1 MPEVHGEAWGS
12 HIAAVGLSHSPRIC
26 AHSSKAG
33 QVYGK
38 LLQRR
43 TVSRLLAADATILV
57 VLQASELHTAF
68 TRNRYILETCCKG
81 SKQDL
86 TS

>member
-1 MPEVHGEAWGS
+1 MPEVHEEAWGS
-12 HIAAVGLSHSPRIC
+12 HIAAVGLSHLPRVC

-43 TVSRLLAADATILV
+43 TVSLLLAADATMFFSMRRATGGLV
-57 VLQASELHTAF
+57 TNGDHT
-68 TRNRYILETCCKG
+68 TLRGEGEQRVRHTKL
-81 SKQDL
+81 
-86 TS
+86 

>member
-12 HIAAVGLSHSPRIC
+12 HIAAVGLPHSPRIY

-43 TVSRLLAADATILV
+43 TVSVLLAADATICRCV
-57 VLQASELHTAF
+57 VLQV
-68 TRNRYILETCCKG
+68 
-81 SKQDL
+81 
-86 TS
+86 

>member
-1 MPEVHGEAWGS
+1 MPEVHEEAWGS
-12 HIAAVGLSHSPRIC
+12 HVAAVGLSHSPRVC

-43 TVSRLLAADATILV
+43 TVSLLLAADATMFFSMRRATGGLR
-57 VLQASELHTAF
+57 F
-68 TRNRYILETCCKG
+68 TRRSHGIVTF
-81 SKQDL
+81 
-86 TS
+86 

>member
-1 MPEVHGEAWGS
+1 MATPCMPEVHGEAWGS
-12 HIAAVGLSHSPRIC
+12 HIEELGLSHSSRGC

-43 TVSRLLAADATILV
+43 TVSLVLLVADATMSMSMSTACRCG
-57 VLQASELHTAF
+57 VLLLASEL
-68 TRNRYILETCCKG
+68 
-81 SKQDL
+81 
-86 TS
+86 

>member
-1 MPEVHGEAWGS
+1 MPEVHEEAWGS
-12 HIAAVGLSHSPRIC
+12 HVAAVGLSHSPRVC

-43 TVSRLLAADATILV
+43 TVSLLLAADATIFLSK
-57 VLQASELHTAF
+57 LLSF
-68 TRNRYILETCCKG
+68 TRRSHGIVTF
-81 SKQDL
+81 
-86 TS
+86 

>member
-1 MPEVHGEAWGS
+1 MAEVHGEAWGP
-12 HIAAVGLSHSPRIC
+12 HIAAVGLSHSPRVC

-43 TVSRLLAADATILV
+43 TISRLLAADATILCRATG
-57 VLQASELHTAF
+57 LASELHTAF
-68 TRNRYILETCCKG
+68 TRNRYILETY
-81 SKQDL
+81 SKSRKQ
-86 TS
+86 